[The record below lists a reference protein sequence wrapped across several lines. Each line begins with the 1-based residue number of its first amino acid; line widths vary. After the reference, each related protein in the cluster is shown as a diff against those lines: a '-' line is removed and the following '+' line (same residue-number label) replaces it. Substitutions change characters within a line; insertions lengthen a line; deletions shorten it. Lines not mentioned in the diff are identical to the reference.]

1 MISLFIRISLGYG
14 AQTGS
19 TDNRTFQEK
28 TKTRIWNGDHP
39 NTHTSLPT
47 NGANWKREWPKLT
60 IQLST
65 LVPLRFSRST
75 HRSWEYLS
83 VKIPVSNR
91 RPSMR
96 CWCMQFFQLLRT
108 QSSNSWNASHM
119 CGSTK
124 KTLAFHGTSI
134 HFQLFSTI
142 FNLWVT

>member
-28 TKTRIWNGDHP
+28 TSIWNGDQITQ
-39 NTHTSLPT
+39 THTHLYQPMVQI
-47 NGANWKREWPKLT
+47 GKGEWPKLT

-65 LVPLRFSRST
+65 LVPLRFSRSI

-119 CGSTK
+119 CGSSK
-124 KTLAFHGTSI
+124 KNSSIPWHFHP
-134 HFQLFSTI
+134 FSTI